1 VPFNLLCKKSKI
13 IYEIFAEW
21 PEIGSDGFS
30 KASTV
35 WHRFC
40 ACVFWLIFVMFFAL
54 KEQQK
59 KRQILFILF
68 VLVVKCF
75 VLFQKKRQY

>member
-1 VPFNLLCKKSKI
+1 MIKKVFYLNVPFNLLCKKSKI

-40 ACVFWLIFVMFFAL
+40 IHVYIKNMVLG
-54 KEQQK
+54 
-59 KRQILFILF
+59 ILF
-68 VLVVKCF
+68 VLAI
-75 VLFQKKRQY
+75 VL